1 MSIQDLLTYV
11 SLIRFTQRERIELS
25 MLGCTA
31 TIGISYK
38 IAYVLGVH
46 FRAGEWGC
54 RRCGSVITTIFEG
67 RSRYCNVT
75 KFVRVG
81 RRNFAC
87 VEWLSEPRYPYAPMT
102 VVARVGLLS
111 RDRQLKMPILIPL
124 ESIDPTPV
132 LVEPD
137 TDGRHF
143 YMMRVHGYDST
154 GS

>member
-1 MSIQDLLTYV
+1 MALAM
-11 SLIRFTQRERIELS
+11 F
-25 MLGCTA
+25 GCA
-31 TIGISYK
+31 AKIGISYE

-54 RRCGSVITTIFEG
+54 RRCGSVITTVHEG

-81 RRNFAC
+81 HREFAC
-87 VEWLSEPRYPYAPMT
+87 VEWLSKPHYLYAPMT
-102 VVARVGLLS
+102 VVTRVTYLP
-111 RDRQLKMPILIPL
+111 RHRQREMPVLIPL
-124 ESIDPTPV
+124 ETIDPTPV

-137 TDGRHF
+137 TDGHHF
-143 YMMRVHGYDST
+143 YMMRVHGYDHT